1 MNPFRAAV
9 FIVAVLILTGCA
21 TTGSVTN
28 QLRLGMEEDQIQR
41 VFNQPPSR
49 TVARDGVVRKFY
61 GNILSGWTYVDF
73 EEGKA
78 IGWGIT
84 TPGAEGERVK
94 NEVKAEINSTVE
106 IID

>member
-1 MNPFRAAV
+1 MKPFRAAV

-78 IGWGIT
+78 IGWGIRSLLEET
-84 TPGAEGERVK
+84 EGAR
-94 NEVKAEINSTVE
+94 NTIKAELNSTVE
-106 IID
+106 VVD